1 MKHLS
6 LLLVLALAGSG
17 CATAPVPP
25 PEDSYRDPVLVQY
38 DGSARAAL
46 ADQNYERA
54 ARFYEQALIRA
65 RTADLGFEVAKA
77 AYNRGA
83 CLILLKRPA
92 PARAAL
98 QEASAEFARL
108 RRDPSPAWLLE
119 ARAARMMGEAAVT
132 AELVERVL
140 AEGRDGDVRLQA
152 WLLKGSLAAEAG
164 RAEDARKALAE
175 ARRLLHNDPA
185 LRAGVAALTGQLN
198 LIDKR
203 PADAG
208 LQFDKE
214 AAFMQRAARWPD
226 MADALRRAGDAYRQA
241 EQPGPAAARYYR
253 SARSLYGQGQWVPA
267 LQALE
272 LAVDAAAKA
281 GDDVLAADAR
291 RLLEEIRQA
300 VGVAKAGQSVE

>member
-1 MKHLS
+1 MKHLP

-38 DGSARAAL
+38 DSSARAAL

-65 RTADLGFEVAKA
+65 RTADLGIEVAKA

-83 CLILLKRPA
+83 SLILLKRPA

-119 ARAARMMGEAAVT
+119 ARAARMMGETAVT

-140 AEGRDGDVRLQA
+140 AEGRDNDVRLQA

-175 ARRLLHNDPA
+175 ARRLLHDDPA

-267 LQALE
+267 LQAME

>member
-1 MKHLS
+1 MKHLP
-6 LLLVLALAGSG
+6 LLLVLALVGAG

-267 LQALE
+267 LQAME